1 MNSQS
6 LQIQKRN
13 QMKTLKGILEQSKMY
28 ATADTERFVA
38 KHAAKVSK
46 LSKETE
52 DDKLFKAT
60 NIKTVNREDE
70 HGYNADGSDEKVYE
84 EVESVDEK
92 KLTPA
97 EMKKRE
103 EVAKAIERE
112 NPGMAMGKKMAIA
125 TSTAKKVAEE
135 TELQEG
141 EVAHAQYKQ
150 YHGEAK
156 KMLDKIA
163 KGLDTHAK
171 NITSKDNYNGGE
183 AHWGHVGDMK
193 HFHRQIQDL
202 HDQVL
207 QTGEYS
213 APPKVMK
220 LKEEVEQDITEEQ
233 YSEIIE
239 AIMEDM
245 TDVEREEF
253 LQLMETEEGCQEI
266 VEMLDEVFNAEQLE
280 D

>member
-1 MNSQS
+1 
-6 LQIQKRN
+6 
-13 QMKTLKGILEQSKMY
+13 MKTLKGILEQSKMY
-28 ATADTERFVA
+28 ATPDTERFVA

-60 NIKTVNREDE
+60 NIKTINREDE
-70 HGYNADGSDEKVYE
+70 HGYNPDGSDEQVYE
-84 EVESVDEK
+84 QVDQVDEK

-97 EMKKRE
+97 EKRKRE
-103 EVAKAIERE
+103 QIAKAIERQ
-112 NPGMAMGKKMAIA
+112 NPGMDMSRKMAIA
-125 TSTAKKVAEE
+125 TVTAKRVAEE
-135 TELQEG
+135 IELQEG

-150 YHGEAK
+150 YHSEAK

-220 LKEEVEQDITEEQ
+220 IKEDLDQEITEEQ
-233 YSEIIE
+233 YSEIID

-266 VEMLDEVFNAEQLE
+266 VEMLDEVFSSEQLE